1 MNFQLRYDRRRKDKT
16 KGKDGDEAAGKD
28 DAEGAIEAFVRAGFA
43 VDAART
49 AMRGA
54 KGDVSRALD
63 DLCAALGPSREEAL
77 AEAMEA
83 FADTGADSASEDDI
97 REVLRNAQ
105 YDELSELPRDLY
117 KQRGY
122 NPASGTASMAVEIAG
137 IVALGAAK
145 QYAADFYVSFKDA
158 PLYPFELPRLSFSHP
173 TLDTERSIA
182 VSVAMMR
189 HAASLVGQPMI
200 DDIIEWL
207 QGSGPLEAIEEA
219 RERAMAPRR
228 AREEESYRHEG
239 DSSTKRRHSGSTN
252 ADSKKSARRNSS
264 VDANSQPKP
273 RRRERKSKRRQRRR
287 HRRLPKRRR
296 RNSPRQS

>member
-1 MNFQLRYDRRRKDKT
+1 
-16 KGKDGDEAAGKD
+16 
-28 DAEGAIEAFVRAGFA
+28 
-43 VDAART
+43 
-49 AMRGA
+49 
-54 KGDVSRALD
+54 
-63 DLCAALGPSREEAL
+63 
-77 AEAMEA
+77 MEA

-219 RERAMAPRR
+219 RERAMAP
-228 AREEESYRHEG
+228 ALEPAKKKVTG
-239 DSSTKRRHSGSTN
+239 AKAIPAPKGGILAPPTQTKE
-252 ADSKKSARRNSS
+252 
-264 VDANSQPKP
+264 
-273 RRRERKSKRRQRRR
+273 ERKRGTRASTRTCSRSREDESAKSRRRQRRR